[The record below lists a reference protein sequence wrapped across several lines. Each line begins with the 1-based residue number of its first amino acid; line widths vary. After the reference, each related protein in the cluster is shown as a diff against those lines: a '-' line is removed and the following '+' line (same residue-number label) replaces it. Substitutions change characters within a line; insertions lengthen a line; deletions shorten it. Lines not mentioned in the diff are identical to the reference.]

1 MTTDGPNSI
10 SGFIDSYDHVTG
22 TGFVDG
28 IWFHVNDVHE
38 GLRQFLRP
46 GLAVNYLQRKG
57 KRISATNIHS
67 DIDVQTFEFSGLYD
81 LVGVEDIMK
90 PDVQRK
96 ISEITENDGVVLIL
110 GLHQRYPKSLV
121 RKKEREKKHEAIK
134 LYLEKSLSD
143 IIVERHDTFPK
154 RMGEK
159 ELSPYLKSFCRTFF
173 LLRKPSTSLNYRFAN
188 VRDIVVK
195 GIYEQIASD
204 HRDSWVILGDETGDL
219 SEFKGLDPTNHVAT
233 MCWIAVPPKSNLPPL
248 SPDFHVAHKSFERGR
263 ELLQQASN
271 NLLNNP
277 DVLMFQFQF
286 ASGSEIQDVP
296 AESAQ
301 VHLTF
306 WKDTLPL
313 VLNHVANLTKKPTNV
328 KIFIENVGSLQ
339 AGTNPI
345 IALLPTW
352 KKGMGRAWENLVID
366 DMKILSKNPLEH
378 PWLGYPDALGFFNA
392 GREWGES
399 ELKRTIRTLEK
410 KVIATPYRQ
419 AALERINGIFTTP
432 HSPYDFVKKMFDFPQ
447 RDQKEYISKFFEHHL
462 RKQVRSLTQRDWRN
476 LLEYMENNSETL
488 QSQNTIHVIF
498 QHCDIDETL
507 QKLKSDTYKFNFY
520 MALLGSSN
528 HSGDT
533 EQSKMCKFMI
543 DGLFDAGFEPESHRK
558 RHYNNLAN
566 GANDNEFD
574 FELNI
579 DDVGELLREFQEE
592 NALEIKINRKL
603 AGAYALTLA
612 LNGTEESLEIA
623 WGLEE
628 IIRDYAET
636 SDPGGGDYA
645 RRLNLQAELLLAMEK
660 YEQARIHIETVIPE
674 NIDQDLL
681 NLIET
686 DGFLLAALMK
696 SCVLTNQGPSKYK
709 VYSSFVTALL
719 NHRHPSQRIAYWT
732 ARWAWQLGLKDD
744 EVARQSTVHLLRLCQ
759 EELFQKEAPGVILSC
774 ELLDLKHLGVI
785 AANVEQFHSNVLAA
799 STETTRQWVSEH
811 PPSDE
816 DWLAPLN
823 FNYR

>member
-1 MTTDGPNSI
+1 MTFGDSNSI
-10 SGFIDSYDHVTG
+10 SGTIDSYDHITG
-22 TGFVDG
+22 IGFVDG
-28 IWFHVNDVHE
+28 NRFHVNDVHE

-46 GLAVNYLQRKG
+46 GLAVNYLRRRG
-57 KRISATNIHS
+57 ERGGATNIHS
-67 DIDVQTFEFSGLYD
+67 DIDLQTSKFSGTYD
-81 LVGVEDIMK
+81 LIGVEDITR
-90 PDVQRK
+90 PDVQRT
-96 ISEITENDGVVLIL
+96 ISEITEGNGVVVLL

-121 RKKEREKKHEAIK
+121 RKKGREDKHKSIK
-134 LYLEKSLSD
+134 LYLEESLSD

-154 RMGEK
+154 KKGQK
-159 ELSPYLKSFCRTFF
+159 ELRPYLKSFCSTFF
-173 LLRKPSTSLNYRFAN
+173 LLRKPSTSLHYRFSDVQN
-188 VRDIVVK
+188 IVVR
-195 GIYEQIASD
+195 GIYEQIARE

-233 MCWIAVPPKSNLPPL
+233 MCWIAVPPNTNLPPL
-248 SPDFHVAHKSFERGR
+248 DPNFHVADGKKF
-263 ELLQQASN
+263 LQQAAN
-271 NLLNNP
+271 NLLKNP

-286 ASGSEIQDVP
+286 ESGSENQDVP

-352 KKGMGRAWENLVID
+352 KKGMGKAWENLVVD
-366 DMKILSKNPLEH
+366 DMRILAKKPLEH

-392 GREWGES
+392 GREWENGE
-399 ELKRTIRTLEK
+399 LQMTIHTLEQ

-419 AALERINGIFTTP
+419 TALEQINGIFTTP
-432 HSPYDFVKKMFDFPQ
+432 HSSYGFVRKMFDFTQ
-447 RDQKEYISKFFEHHL
+447 RDQEEYISKFFGHHL
-462 RKQVRSLTQRDWRN
+462 RQQVKSLTQRDWRN

-498 QHCDIDETL
+498 QHCGIDETL
-507 QKLKSDTYKFNFY
+507 QKLKSDIYKFNFY

-543 DGLFDAGFEPESHRK
+543 DGLFDAGFEPESHRR

-574 FELNI
+574 FELNM
-579 DDVGELLREFQEE
+579 DDVGELLREFEEE

-603 AGAYALTLA
+603 AGAYAMTLA
-612 LNGTEESLEIA
+612 LKGTEETLEIA

-628 IIRDYAET
+628 IIRDYAEA

-645 RRLNLQAELLLAMEK
+645 RRLNLQAELLLAMENC
-660 YEQARIHIETVIPE
+660 EQARTHIETIIPE
-674 NIDQDLL
+674 KIELDLL
-681 NLIET
+681 TLIET

-696 SCVLTNQGPSKYK
+696 ACVLTNQGPSKYK
-709 VYSSFVTALL
+709 VYSSFVAALL

-744 EVARQSTVHLLRLCQ
+744 EIARQSTIHLLRLCR
-759 EELFQKEAPGVILSC
+759 EDFFRKEAPGIILSC
-774 ELLDLKHLGVI
+774 ELMDLKHLGVI
-785 AANVEQFHSNVLAA
+785 DVDVEQFHSNVLAA
-799 STETTRQWVSEH
+799 STETTRQWVSKH
-811 PPSDE
+811 PPSEE

-823 FNYR
+823 YNYR

>member
-1 MTTDGPNSI
+1 MTIDDSI
-10 SGFIDSYDHVTG
+10 SGIIDSYDHNTG

-46 GLAVNYLQRKG
+46 GLAVEYLHKKG
-57 KRISATNIHS
+57 KKERATNIHS
-67 DIDVQTFEFSGLYD
+67 DIELQTSEFSGTYD
-81 LVGVEDIMK
+81 LVEVEDITRQ
-90 PDVQRK
+90 DVQRQ
-96 ISEITENDGVVLIL
+96 ILNITNNDGVVLLL
-110 GLHQRYPKSLV
+110 GLPNRYPKSLV
-121 RKKEREKKHEAIK
+121 RKKPREEKHKAIK
-134 LYLEKSLSD
+134 MYLEESLID
-143 IIVERHDTFPK
+143 IIVERHNTFPTK
-154 RMGEK
+154 KGRK
-159 ELSPYLKSFCRTFF
+159 DSSPYLKSYCTTFF
-173 LLRKPSTSLNYRFAN
+173 LLRKPSTSLHYRFSD
-188 VRDIVVK
+188 VRDIVVR
-195 GIYEQIASD
+195 GIYEQIASE
-204 HRDSWVILGDETGDL
+204 HRDAWVILGDETGDL
-219 SEFKGLDPTNHVAT
+219 NEFKGINPKNHVAT
-233 MCWIAVPPKSNLPPL
+233 MCWIAVPPNTSLPPL
-248 SPDFHVAHKSFERGR
+248 SPDFHVADGKEF
-263 ELLQQASN
+263 LQRATK
-271 NLLNNP
+271 NLLENP
-277 DVLMFQFQF
+277 EVVMFQFQF

-328 KIFIENVGSLQ
+328 KIFIENVGSLR

-366 DMKILSKNPLEH
+366 DMRILAKKPLEH

-392 GREWGES
+392 GREWEND
-399 ELKRTIRTLEK
+399 ELQKSIHALEQ

-419 AALERINGIFTTP
+419 KALERINGIFTTP
-432 HSPYDFVKKMFDFPQ
+432 HSPYSFVRKMFEFSQ
-447 RDQKEYISKFFEHHL
+447 RDQKEYIAKFFGHL
-462 RKQVRSLTQRDWRN
+462 LREQVRSLTQRDWRN
-476 LLEYMENNSETL
+476 LLEHMENNSETL
-488 QSQNTIHVIF
+488 QSQNAIQVIF
-498 QHCDIDETL
+498 HHCDIDETL

-533 EQSKMCKFMI
+533 QQSQMCKLMI
-543 DGLFDAGFEPESHRK
+543 DGLFEGGFEPESHRK

-574 FELNI
+574 FELNM
-579 DDVGELLREFQEE
+579 DDVGELLREFEEE
-592 NALEIKINRKL
+592 NALEVKINRKL
-603 AGAYALTLA
+603 AGAYAMTLA
-612 LNGTEESLEIA
+612 LKGTEEGLEIA

-628 IIRDYAET
+628 IIRDYAEA
-636 SDPGGGDYA
+636 SDPGGGDFA
-645 RRLNLQAELLLAMEK
+645 RRLNLQSELLLAMGN
-660 YEQARIHIETVIPE
+660 YEQARTHIETIIPE
-674 NIDQDLL
+674 KIELDLL
-681 NLIET
+681 TLIET

-696 SCVLTNQGPSKYK
+696 ACVLTNQGPSKYK
-709 VYSSFVTALL
+709 VYSSFVAALL

-744 EVARQSTVHLLRLCQ
+744 EIARQSTILLLRLCR
-759 EELFQKEAPGVILSC
+759 EDLFRKEAPGIILSC

-785 AANVEQFHSNVLAA
+785 DVDVEQFHANVLAA